1 MSLYERKYLRI
12 ADEILHNGHYRKTRN
27 GWVKSIFTQTLQ
39 FDMNTNRFPVLTTRK
54 MSVDSVLGEYAA
66 IIRGPKNI
74 KDFQKW
80 GCNYWNEFGD
90 PDTGDLRID
99 YGNLWTDYD
108 GINQIEELLY
118 NIRINPYDRR
128 LLIDAW
134 KPTNTHKVSLPCCH
148 FLYQFYVEFNKDNN
162 NWLDLTVY
170 QRSGDWMIGVPSDMV
185 FAATFLANIAS
196 ISNLKPRRVNLIIG
210 DCHIYEEHFEK
221 TKEQTSRMITASPH
235 YTLSR
240 QEEFTDFQPV
250 DLNIINYK
258 HKEFI
263 KYDLKK

>member
-12 ADEILHNGHYRKTRN
+12 ADEILHNGDYRNTRN
-27 GWVKSIFTQTLQ
+27 GWVKSIFTQTLH
-39 FDMNTNRFPVLTTRK
+39 FEMNTDRFPVLTTRK
-54 MSVDSVLGEYAA
+54 MNVDSVLGEYAA

-108 GINQIEELLY
+108 GVNQVEELLY
-118 NIRINPYDRR
+118 NIRNHPNNRR

-134 KPTNTHKVSLPCCH
+134 KPTNTYKVSLPCCH
-148 FLYQFYVEFNKDNN
+148 FLYQFYVNN
-162 NWLDLTVY
+162 TALDLTVY
-170 QRSGDWMIGVPSDMV
+170 QRSGDWMVGVPSDMV

-196 ISNLKPRRVNLIIG
+196 LCALKPRRINLIIG
-210 DCHIYEEHFEK
+210 DCHIYEEHFDK
-221 TKEQTSRMITASPH
+221 VKEQTSRIIEASPH
-235 YTLSR
+235 YRLAR

-250 DLNIINYK
+250 DLKILDYK

>member
-1 MSLYERKYLRI
+1 MTRYESKYLRI
-12 ADEILHNGHYRKTRN
+12 ADEILIHGDYRKTRN
-27 GWVKSIFTQTLQ
+27 GWVKSLFTQTLH
-39 FDMNTNRFPVLTTRK
+39 FDISDGRFPVITTRK
-54 MSVDSVLGEYAA
+54 MNVDSVLGEYAA

-108 GINQIEELLY
+108 GVNQVEELLY
-118 NIRINPYDRR
+118 NIRNHPNDRR

-134 KPTNTHKVSLPCCH
+134 KPTNTYKASLPCCH
-148 FLYQFYVEFNKDNN
+148 FLYQFYVDK

-170 QRSGDWMIGVPSDMV
+170 QRSGDWMVGVPSDMI

-196 ISNLKPRRVNLIIG
+196 ISNLKPRRINLIIG
-210 DCHIYEEHFEK
+210 DCHIYEEHFSK
-221 TKEQTSRMITASPH
+221 LNDQMSRAILRPPH
-235 YTLSR
+235 FVLAK
-240 QEEFTDFQPV
+240 QEEFTDFKPT
-250 DLNIINYK
+250 DLNIIDYK

>member
-1 MSLYERKYLRI
+1 MTRYESKYLRI
-12 ADEILHNGHYRKTRN
+12 ANEILMYGDYRETRN
-27 GWVKSIFTQTLQ
+27 GWVKSLFTQTLH
-39 FDMNTNRFPVLTTRK
+39 FDMSDDRFPVVTTRK
-54 MSVDSVLGEYAA
+54 MNIDSVLGEYAA

-90 PDTGDLRID
+90 PDTGELRID
-99 YGNLWTDYD
+99 YGNSWVDYN
-108 GINQIEELLY
+108 GVNQVEELLY
-118 NIRINPYDRR
+118 NIRNHPQDRR
-128 LLIDAW
+128 LLINAW
-134 KPTNTHKVSLPCCH
+134 NPKNTHTSSLPCCH
-148 FLYQFYVEFNKDNN
+148 FLYQFYVNN
-162 NWLDLTVY
+162 TALDLTVY

-221 TKEQTSRMITASPH
+221 AKEQIGRMITASPH

-240 QEEFTDFQPV
+240 QEEFTDFQPI

-258 HKEFI
+258 HKELI

>member
-12 ADEILHNGHYRKTRN
+12 ADEILYNGDYRNTRN
-27 GWVKSIFTQTLQ
+27 GWVKSIFTQTLH

-54 MSVDSVLGEYAA
+54 MNANSVLGEYAA

-108 GINQIEELLY
+108 GVNQVEELLY
-118 NIRINPYDRR
+118 NIKHHAHSRR

-134 KPTNTHKVSLPCCH
+134 KPTNTYKASLPCCH
-148 FLYQFYVEFNKDNN
+148 FLYQFYVNN
-162 NWLDLTVY
+162 TALDLTVY

-196 ISNLKPRRVNLIIG
+196 LCALKPRRINLIIG
-210 DCHIYEEHFEK
+210 DCHIYEEHFDK
-221 TKEQTSRMITASPH
+221 VKEQTSRIIEASPH
-235 YTLSR
+235 YRLAR

-250 DLNIINYK
+250 DLKILDYK